1 VNFDTSPKV
10 AHILGVFQEMG
21 SFNLDIVKENMFR
34 YKDHP

>member
-1 VNFDTSPKV
+1 V

-34 YKDHP
+34 YIRPSIK

>member
-1 VNFDTSPKV
+1 V

-34 YKDHP
+34 YKTIHKINK